1 MKFTAWQIM
10 KLRRWLL
17 HYQALHSF
25 NGEVLP
31 FKTVHGNLVM
41 CPATSQ
47 SFGINGKEPELKEE
61 ALRRFVRGL
70 TPLDPFKLNDI
81 KQFLLAENVIVEAD
95 LDESK
100 ALRTEAMTVWN
111 YLGQQASK
119 DAQRQITKLAEHY
132 KAARLNVS
140 ADVYGGTVEDIDL
153 YVAKEPGNEVLFVEE
168 HYRLRRF
175 ATIIRGDVDFPK
187 DKQVRANFI
196 ARGYGFTMSDKC
208 LICLFFR
215 MPNTGAVVSLT
226 QVARPPLA
234 DDSGAGAG
242 AGGGDKRSGDLFFV
256 RTGSRPF
263 SEHRADSETETLNR
277 LNVFRFTPAE

>member
-1 MKFTAWQIM
+1 MKFTAWQII

-31 FKTVHGNLVM
+31 LKTVHRNLVL

-47 SFGINGKEPELKEE
+47 AFGINGKEPDLKEE
-61 ALRRFVRGL
+61 ALRRFMRGL

-81 KQFLLAENVIVEAD
+81 KQFLLDEKIIVEAD
-95 LDESK
+95 LDEPKS
-100 ALRTEAMTVWN
+100 LRAEAMTVWT
-111 YLGQQASK
+111 YLGHQASE
-119 DAQRQITKLAEHY
+119 DAQRRLKSLSEHY
-132 KAARLNVS
+132 KASRLNVN
-140 ADVYGGTVEDIDL
+140 ADVYGGSVEDIDL

-168 HYRLRRF
+168 HYKLRRF
-175 ATIIRGDVDFPK
+175 ATIIKGDVDFPK
-187 DKQVRANFI
+187 DKQVRANFT

-208 LICLFFR
+208 LICLFLR

-234 DDSGAGAG
+234 DDPGAGSG
-242 AGGGDKRSGDLFFV
+242 KGSGDLFFV